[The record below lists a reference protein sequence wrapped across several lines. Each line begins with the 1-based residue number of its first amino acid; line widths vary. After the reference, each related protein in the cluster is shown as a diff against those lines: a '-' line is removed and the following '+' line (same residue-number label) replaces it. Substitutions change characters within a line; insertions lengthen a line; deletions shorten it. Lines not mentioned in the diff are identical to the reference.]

1 MVPQKE
7 ITIKIT
13 ESNPSP
19 TNVDRIVLTHNF
31 FHFVATFNLDKI
43 IEFEN
48 SPNKYPA
55 KEAIATL
62 GVVPITIA

>member
-31 FHFVATFNLDKI
+31 FPFVATFNLDKI
-43 IEFEN
+43 IEFCEERY
-48 SPNKYPA
+48 SIIYQIYKSIY
-55 KEAIATL
+55 
-62 GVVPITIA
+62 